1 MSWAWHPG
9 LTTMHG
15 AKGCAMLHPASLT
28 RCSKLV
34 QQVGARFCLRCWHE
48 ALASWCHCQLMPA
61 CLLSLALQ
69 MLAGRGRTGAARHLL
84 VNLTS
89 IPEKPGLSSE
99 IDIGK
104 GPSRKCTC
112 AVQAAPKSASQ
123 RLPLTVRAWSPPP
136 KRVAAGCGCL
146 HIAPL
151 QTASILSALPAPPP
165 KARKPLP
172 PAQCHPRNAAAHFPP
187 HPGCRHHHGLQ
198 PRGAGGAGPHGR
210 HPGQEDLLGACL
222 LHRQAGVSERGE
234 RGRAV
239 VAHARARAAGRPS
252 NISRRAEDI
261 C

>member
-1 MSWAWHPG
+1 MGLFSPLGLQLGQALLASVLMKGNSCLPEPVLDARPRAGGVQAIESGRYVGTNHAGGAACRRPECTGGDGSRHRHCWCVAKGLGLSWCTAKQSSRSPADGLSPSRLSTPRLCQPEPWCSRPYITPALVQMSWAWHPG

-15 AKGCAMLHPASLT
+15 AKGCALLHPASLT

-112 AVQAAPKSASQ
+112 AVQAAPK
-123 RLPLTVRAWSPPP
+123 
-136 KRVAAGCGCL
+136 
-146 HIAPL
+146 
-151 QTASILSALPAPPP
+151 
-165 KARKPLP
+165 
-172 PAQCHPRNAAAHFPP
+172 
-187 HPGCRHHHGLQ
+187 
-198 PRGAGGAGPHGR
+198 
-210 HPGQEDLLGACL
+210 
-222 LHRQAGVSERGE
+222 
-234 RGRAV
+234 
-239 VAHARARAAGRPS
+239 
-252 NISRRAEDI
+252 
-261 C
+261 